1 MHLDEFNACPASPI
15 TRPQVSTSAQAMMT
29 THHGCWDFTP
39 LPPKAY
45 SNLKHPN
52 FPKLILLSRYLN
64 NESRTTTYQR
74 HFPHTP
80 PNQPSLIIPTPG
92 KPPSIHPLDD
102 HPPPTRAPAAP
113 GQHPPPGR
121 PRQAGQTG
129 SGVASG
135 SRGWMCGIGAMVM
148 AWVLRAKTASKKMAM
163 ISIFG
168 WVGRLGKLVT

>member
-1 MHLDEFNACPASPI
+1 MPCKPDHTTPSLHLSSSNDDHPSWALGLHSTATQSILKFE
-15 TRPQVSTSAQAMMT
+15 TPQ
-29 THHGCWDFTP
+29 
-39 LPPKAY
+39 L
-45 SNLKHPN
+45 
-52 FPKLILLSRYLN
+52 PKLILLSRYLN

-129 SGVASG
+129 SGAASG

-168 WVGRLGKLVT
+168 WVGRLGMLVT